1 MATYSRPNRLW
12 ACTLA
17 TGLVGSALLG
27 LTAARADESPAQ
39 QREEITKMASQ
50 TLAELYRT
58 VPSAKDAVKSAPG
71 YGVFS
76 NFGMKILVLGTGR
89 GKGVVVNKST
99 QKKTFMKM
107 IQLGGGLGVGAK
119 KFKLVFVFDNA
130 EAINSFVNAGWEFGG
145 TAEAA
150 AKWGEKGGAFE
161 HAVSVMPGV
170 WVYQLTEKGVAADVM
185 LKGTKYY
192 KNDDLN

>member
-1 MATYSRPNRLW
+1 MATHSRRNRL
-12 ACTLA
+12 LA
-17 TGLVGSALLG
+17 YPLAIGIVGGAFLG
-27 LTAARADESPAQ
+27 PSIARADESPAQ
-39 QREEITKMASQ
+39 QREEITQMASK
-50 TLAELYRT
+50 TLAELYRS
-58 VPSAKDAVKSAPG
+58 VPSAKGAVKSAPG

-76 NFGMKILVLGTGR
+76 NFGMKILVLGTGK
-89 GKGVVVNKST
+89 GQGVVINKST

-107 IQLGGGLGVGAK
+107 IQLGGGLGIGAK
-119 KFKLVFVFDNA
+119 KFKLVFVFDNVD
-130 EAINSFVNAGWEFGG
+130 AINAFVNSGWEFGG

-170 WVYQLTEKGVAADVM
+170 WVYQLTDKGVAADIM

-192 KNDDLN
+192 KDDDLN